1 MPLRFFNSRGSNM
14 RIFFHLLI
22 IQCSLATLSAT
33 EYTFRELDPAASHLD
48 FVHPLKE
55 NHPQAYLYHSPYA
68 VGGICLGDVNGD
80 GQLDIYLVSGPG
92 ENKLF
97 LKNGQTGYA
106 PANTPVLA
114 GATTWGTGANL
125 VDIDNDGDLDL
136 YQCNY
141 DAPNQLFLNGGNG
154 VFTELAGAAGLSV
167 HDASLTASFADVD
180 NDGDLDMFLIC
191 NRYYDPK
198 GRPTSPPYEM
208 KSGVPQVLPQFEKHY
223 KLTRKSTG
231 GHSIDEYGRADYFF
245 LNDGNDSEGIPR
257 FRDVSKESGLQRM
270 GYGLSS
276 IWWDFDNDG
285 DLDLYVANDFIGE
298 DRLFRNDGVDARKVP
313 RFTDVIAETF
323 PSISWSS
330 MGSDVADINHDGLPD
345 MMSLD
350 MSATT
355 HFKAK
360 SNMGALDDTRRA
372 VMESG
377 WPRQSMR
384 NHLFINSASGIFQET
399 AYASGV
405 SSSDW
410 SWTCKFGD
418 LDNDG
423 YQDLFI
429 SNGMVRNFTDADTT
443 VAMGDS
449 NTARIG
455 HTEWELFKNSPPMSE
470 RNLAYQN
477 VDGKTFKLRP
487 EWGLGASTVSYGSV
501 MGDLDNDGDL
511 DLVVS
516 DLGKNVKIYENQGS
530 TNHSFRVKLT
540 GTKSNRMGI
549 GAKVTL
555 TDSAGVKRTRWM
567 NPWTGFQ
574 SQNDS
579 TLHFGL
585 GSATAQQVEVF
596 WPSGVYQSTSVKK
609 DAKELS
615 ITEKST
621 GKAPATATKKPRFA
635 SAAAP
640 EFTHKEKP
648 YDDFKRQT
656 LLPQKLTQLGPCL
669 AVGDVDG
676 DGDVDFF
683 VGGAQNQEGAV
694 FLNDKGSFTRSK
706 QAVFGGL
713 AKYAEDS
720 AAIWFDADGDMD
732 LDLLVVTGSTEYEP
746 DDILY
751 NDRLYLN
758 DTTDGSVKLTRA
770 PDGAFPLLAD
780 SGSCVVAA
788 DYDGDG
794 DLDLFIGSR
803 SIPGKYPLTPK
814 SRLIRNDSED
824 GVVKFTDAT
833 PAALKTCGM
842 VTGAQWADLDQDG
855 DPDLALA
862 LDWGAVTIFKND
874 KGNLTDISAAA
885 GSAGFKG
892 WWRSLHAVDVDG
904 DGDLDLVAGNTGIN
918 TKYKSPSDKKP
929 AMIYY
934 GDMDGSGKN
943 SIVEAKKGKD
953 VHNRERP
960 LPVRGRF

>member
-1 MPLRFFNSRGSNM
+1 MPS
-14 RIFFHLLI
+14 
-22 IQCSLATLSAT
+22 
-33 EYTFRELDPAASHLD
+33 
-48 FVHPLKE
+48 
-55 NHPQAYLYHSPYA
+55 QAFLYHSGFA
-68 VGGICLGDVNGD
+68 VGSVALGDVNGD
-80 GQLDIYLVSGPG
+80 GKLDIYLVSGPG
-92 ENKLF
+92 ENRLF
-97 LKNGQTGYA
+97 FNKTGLEYNA
-106 PANTPVLA
+106 QASSALA
-114 GATTWGTGANL
+114 GGKKWGTGANF

-141 DAPNQLFLNGGNG
+141 GAPNQLFLNDGEG
-154 VFTELAGAAGLSV
+154 VFSEVSDAAGLAV
-167 HDASLTASFADVD
+167 QDASMSAAFADVD
-180 NDGDLDMFLIC
+180 NDGDLDMFLVC
-191 NRYYDPK
+191 NRYYNPN
-198 GRPTSPPYEM
+198 GRPQQPPYQLIGG
-208 KSGVPQVLPQFEKHY
+208 KPVVQDAY
-223 KLTRKSTG
+223 KKYYEIINMPTG
-231 GHSIDEYGRADYFF
+231 DYEVEDYGRRDYFF
-245 LNDGNDSEGIPR
+245 INEGVDGSENLS
-257 FRDVSKESGLQRM
+257 FRDASKESGLGQK
-270 GYGLSS
+270 GYGLSCT
-276 IWWDFDNDG
+276 WWDFDSDG
-285 DLDLYVANDFIGE
+285 DLDLYVANDFQDP
-298 DRLFRNDGVDARKVP
+298 DRLFRNDGVDADGVP
-313 RFTDVIAETF
+313 KFTDVIADTF
-323 PSISWSS
+323 PSITWSS
-330 MGSDVADINHDGLPD
+330 MGNDVADVNNDGRPD
-345 MMSLD
+345 LFSVD
-350 MSATT
+350 MSATS
-355 HFKAK
+355 HFKSK
-360 SNMGALDDTRRA
+360 TNMGALSPSRRLF
-372 VMESG
+372 METS
-377 WPRQSMR
+377 WPKQEMR
-384 NHLFINSASGIFQET
+384 NHLFMNLDTSVFGESARAMGI
-399 AYASGV
+399 

-410 SWTCKFGD
+410 SWTAKFGD

-423 YQDLFI
+423 WQDLFI
-429 SNGMVRNFTDADTT
+429 SNGMSRNFTYADRLEKIGN
-443 VAMGDS
+443 VQK
-449 NTARIG
+449 ARIG
-455 HTEWELFKNSPPMSE
+455 RTLWSLHKDGPPMLE
-470 RNLAYQN
+470 KNLVFQN
-477 VDGKTFKLRP
+477 LGGKKFKKRP
-487 EWGLGASTVSYGSV
+487 DWGLGLLGMSYSAA

-516 DLGKNVKIYENQGS
+516 DLGKNVKIFENQG
-530 TNHSFRVKLT
+530 TKHQSFRVKLT

-549 GAKVTL
+549 GAKVVL
-555 TDSAGVKRTRWM
+555 TDSTGVRRTRWM

-585 GSATAQQVEVF
+585 GSATAQKVEVF

-615 ITEKST
+615 ITEKNT
-621 GKAPATATKKPRFA
+621 GKASAKATKKPRFA

-648 YDDFKRQT
+648 YDDFKRQP

-676 DGDVDFF
+676 DGDMDFF